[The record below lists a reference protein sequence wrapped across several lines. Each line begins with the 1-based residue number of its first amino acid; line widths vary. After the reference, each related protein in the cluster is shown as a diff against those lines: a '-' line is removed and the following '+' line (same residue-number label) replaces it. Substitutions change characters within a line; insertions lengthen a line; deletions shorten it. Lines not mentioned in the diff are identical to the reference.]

1 MNGEEKQ
8 AVLLPIPERTFD
20 AALVSLGLSLGTAGT
35 DTDKFDVQTSTSSE
49 NNVIEARYYQFTH
62 CYQRMSNQQYVQPS
76 TSAVIANYF
85 LKTHGGTHAIQC
97 LLS

>member
-1 MNGEEKQ
+1 LTKRADDEDLAARALSMNGEEKQ

-49 NNVIEARYYQFTH
+49 NNVIEAPY
-62 CYQRMSNQQYVQPS
+62 
-76 TSAVIANYF
+76 
-85 LKTHGGTHAIQC
+85 
-97 LLS
+97 